1 MKARDDAANISKKK
15 GSIWSGDV
23 DNAFFSAEK
32 FDKYRVLLQPE
43 YEYSG
48 RSSKSAYYVIGVDIG
63 RFNCTTEAA
72 VFKVTPQVQGSAIK
86 SLVNIYTFEAEHFED
101 QAIHIKKL
109 YYKYQAQKLA
119 IDANGVGAG
128 FVDFMVKSQVDPE
141 TNEILP
147 PFGVENDE
155 DGKYKKMRTPDMEMD
170 AMYLIK
176 ANAPINTEMYAYA
189 QMQMING
196 KIKFLIDEVQAK
208 AKLMSTKVGQ
218 NMSVDQRN
226 TYLKPYVL
234 TSVFKNQLLNLVQE
248 NEGINIILKQAS
260 KSIKKD
266 KFSAFCYGLYYI
278 KQYEN
283 SKNKKRSRRMSDF
296 MFYS

>member
-1 MKARDDAANISKKK
+1 M
-15 GSIWSGDV
+15 
-23 DNAFFSAEK
+23 
-32 FDKYRVLLQPE
+32 
-43 YEYSG
+43 
-48 RSSKSAYYVIGVDIG
+48 
-63 RFNCTTEAA
+63 
-72 VFKVTPQVQGSAIK
+72 
-86 SLVNIYTFEAEHFED
+86 
-101 QAIHIKKL
+101 
-109 YYKYQAQKLA
+109 YYKYKARKVA

-128 FVDFMVKSQVDPE
+128 FVDFMVKSQIDPE

-155 DGKYKKMRTPDMEMD
+155 DGKYKKMRTIDTELD

-208 AKLMSTKVGQ
+208 AKLMGTKMGQ

-226 TYLKPYVL
+226 AYLKPYVL
-234 TSVFKNQLLNLVQE
+234 TTVFREQLLNLVQE
-248 NEGINIILKQAS
+248 NEGINIILKQSS

-283 SKNKKRSRRMSDF
+283 SKNKRKARRMSDF

>member
-1 MKARDDAANISKKK
+1 M
-15 GSIWSGDV
+15 
-23 DNAFFSAEK
+23 E
-32 FDKYRVLLQPE
+32 DKY
-43 YEYSG
+43 
-48 RSSKSAYYVIGVDIG
+48 
-63 RFNCTTEAA
+63 
-72 VFKVTPQVQGSAIK
+72 
-86 SLVNIYTFEAEHFED
+86 
-101 QAIHIKKL
+101 
-109 YYKYQAQKLA
+109 
-119 IDANGVGAG
+119 GAG
-128 FVDFMVKSQVDPE
+128 FVDFMVKSQIDPE

-176 ANAPINTEMYAYA
+176 ANAPINTEMYAYV
-189 QMQMING
+189 QTQMING

-208 AKLMSTKVGQ
+208 AKLMTTKVGQ
-218 NMSVDQRN
+218 NMTVDQRN

-278 KQYEN
+278 KKYEN
-283 SKNKKRSRRMSDF
+283 SKNKGKSRRMSDF